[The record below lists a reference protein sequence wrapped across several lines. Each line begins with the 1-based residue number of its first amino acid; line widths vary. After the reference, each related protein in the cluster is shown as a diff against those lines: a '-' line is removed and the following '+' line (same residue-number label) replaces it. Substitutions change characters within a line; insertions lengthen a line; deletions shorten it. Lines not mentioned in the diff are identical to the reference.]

1 MRQAAENRFNREE
14 TLGKCFG
21 CLVSSGLENTSI
33 RNFSLATGLNSSSL
47 YYWFRDKDEIV
58 LEATLFG
65 LKSIIDDLFTQAYG
79 YLNDLDTLFVRIPR
93 AIDAYKKHFKLVYQ
107 VLVSP
112 KYGARLKDATSELSA
127 AYDSY
132 GMVLA
137 DRLNCDYDILC
148 PFVHLFISAATNYV
162 LWEDEAIA
170 EKQYKE
176 IYQGINIIVIHN
188 KQHGGNENGAEQHA

>member
-1 MRQAAENRFNREE
+1 M
-14 TLGKCFG
+14 
-21 CLVSSGLENTSI
+21 
-33 RNFSLATGLNSSSL
+33 
-47 YYWFRDKDEIV
+47 
-58 LEATLFG
+58 
-65 LKSIIDDLFTQAYG
+65 
-79 YLNDLDTLFVRIPR
+79 
-93 AIDAYKKHFKLVYQ
+93 
-107 VLVSP
+107 VSP

-170 EKQYKE
+170 ES
-176 IYQGINIIVIHN
+176 NIKRYI
-188 KQHGGNENGAEQHA
+188 KGST

>member
-14 TLGKCFG
+14 TLGKCFE

-33 RNFSLATGLNSSSL
+33 RNFSLATGLN
-47 YYWFRDKDEIV
+47 
-58 LEATLFG
+58 
-65 LKSIIDDLFTQAYG
+65 SIIDDLFTQAYG